1 MRILRKRYKLAS
13 SEYRKSANLR
23 NYEKEITKAV
33 RLVKPD
39 AEVIVEND
47 YYEVIPMLTKTESIA
62 VSAILRM
69 GILKQFTLYR
79 PCLFIG
85 EEIEEE

>member
-1 MRILRKRYKLAS
+1 MILRKHYKLACS
-13 SEYRKSANLR
+13 DYRKSADLR
-23 NYEKEITKAV
+23 DYEKEITKAV

-39 AEVIVEND
+39 AEVIVEKD
-47 YYEVIPMLTKTESIA
+47 FYEVIPRLTKTESIA
-62 VSAILRM
+62 ISAILRT
-69 GILKQFTLYR
+69 GTLEQFTLYR